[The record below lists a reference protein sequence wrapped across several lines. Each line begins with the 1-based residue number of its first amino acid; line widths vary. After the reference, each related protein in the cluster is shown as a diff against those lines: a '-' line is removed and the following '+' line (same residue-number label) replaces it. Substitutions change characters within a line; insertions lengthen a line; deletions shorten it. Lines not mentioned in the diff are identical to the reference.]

1 MRINLVLCSACIIFA
16 GNRKKRKTMKT
27 KLFACAALLLAACG
41 GAPSAQ
47 KAAESRTEVKH
58 GPEIVLS
65 APDTVGGATVG
76 QALAARRSWREY
88 SADPLT
94 LEELSGVM
102 WAAAGINRP
111 DQGRLTAPS
120 ALALY
125 PIRVYAFFAEGA
137 YAYDAR
143 AHKLVRVAEGDLRKL
158 AGMQDFVFKAPLN
171 LVYVADLSVY
181 DGKNIP
187 AEHVRYLCGQDAAGY
202 AENVNLYT
210 AGHGLRSITRGS
222 LPEAELMAA
231 LGLDPSR
238 CFAALAQTVGK

>member
-1 MRINLVLCSACIIFA
+1 M
-16 GNRKKRKTMKT
+16 
-27 KLFACAALLLAACG
+27 
-41 GAPSAQ
+41 
-47 KAAESRTEVKH
+47 
-58 GPEIVLS
+58 
-65 APDTVGGATVG
+65 
-76 QALAARRSWREY
+76 
-88 SADPLT
+88 
-94 LEELSGVM
+94 
-102 WAAAGINRP
+102 
-111 DQGRLTAPS
+111 
-120 ALALY
+120 
-125 PIRVYAFFAEGA
+125 
-137 YAYDAR
+137 
-143 AHKLVRVAEGDLRKL
+143 